1 MLSREQVEH
10 VAILARLALSEME
23 TEAMQAQLFQI
34 LEHFQVL
41 ETLNTVG
48 VEPTAQAIPLHNVMR
63 EDQVEESL
71 SLTDVLAN
79 APRKEGGHLVVPA
92 VLPDD

>member
-10 VAILARLALSEME
+10 VAMLARLALSDTE
-23 TEAMQAQLFQI
+23 TVAMQVQLFQI

-41 ETLNTVG
+41 EKLDTVG
-48 VEPTAQAIPLHNVMR
+48 IEPTAQVMPLNNVMR
-63 EDQVEESL
+63 EDRGEESL
-71 SLTDVLAN
+71 SLADVLAN

>member
-10 VAILARLALSEME
+10 VAILARLALSDTE
-23 TEAMQAQLFQI
+23 TVAMQAHLFQI
-34 LEHFQVL
+34 LEHFEVL
-41 ETLNTVG
+41 EQLDTAG
-48 VEPTAQAIPLHNVMR
+48 IEPTAQAIPSHNVMR
-63 EDQVEESL
+63 EDRVEESL
-71 SLTDVLAN
+71 SLADVLAN